1 MRSLVTGGAGFIGS
15 NLVDALLNLGYDSEV
30 VCVDNESSDA
40 HDTFYWN
47 KDAEN
52 YAVDINNYAALEDL
66 FKGVDYVFHI
76 AAEARIMS
84 CSDDPVK
91 AVQTNTL
98 GTAKVLQAAHRNNVK
113 RVVYSST
120 SAAYG
125 LNPSP
130 NVETQPDDCLNAYS
144 VSKVCGEKLC
154 TMYTNIYNLE
164 TIVLRYFNVYGN
176 RQPIRGDYAPVI
188 GVFMRQQKAGEPMTI
203 FGDGQQR
210 RDFVNVADVVAANII
225 AAVTKDIDR
234 QYFGTVF
241 NVGTGVNY
249 SVHDIAD
256 MVATHCGGFT
266 PAQINFRPA
275 RSGEMRETR
284 ADISKIRRVL
294 GWEPKIQLNK
304 YFESL

>member
-15 NLVDALLNLGYDSEV
+15 NLVDALLKLDHEV

-52 YAVDINNYAALEDL
+52 YAVDISNYAALEIL
-66 FKGVDYVFHI
+66 FKDVDYVFHT

-84 CSDDPVK
+84 CFDDPLK

-98 GTAKVLQAAHRNNVK
+98 GTAKVLQAASRNDVK

-130 NVETQPDDCLNAYS
+130 NVETQPDNCLNAYS

-154 TMYTNIYNLE
+154 TMYTNLYSLE
-164 TIVLRYFNVYGN
+164 TIILRYFNVYGN

-188 GVFMRQQKAGEPMTI
+188 GIFMRQQKAGEPMTI

-210 RDFVNVADVVAANII
+210 RDFVNVSDVVGANIL
-225 AAVTKDIDR
+225 AATKEDIDR
-234 QYFGTVF
+234 ENFGTVF

-256 MVATHCGGFT
+256 MVSAHCGGFT
-266 PAQINFRPA
+266 PAQIKFRPA
-275 RSGEMRETR
+275 RIGEMRETR
-284 ADISKIRRVL
+284 ADISKIRRVF
-294 GWEPKIQLNK
+294 GWEPKTQLTE
-304 YFESL
+304 YFKGL